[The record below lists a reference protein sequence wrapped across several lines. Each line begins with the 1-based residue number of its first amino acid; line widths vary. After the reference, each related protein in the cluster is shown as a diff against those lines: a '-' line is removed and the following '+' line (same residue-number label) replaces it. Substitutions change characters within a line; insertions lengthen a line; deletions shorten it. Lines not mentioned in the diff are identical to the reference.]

1 MGVFGCMTNC
11 VRLNQWRWV
20 AGEGEKDSMNPQ
32 EIEVLF
38 LRKKEESYFP
48 NQKEGRIGNKATSTD

>member
-1 MGVFGCMTNC
+1 MTNR

-20 AGEGEKDSMNPQ
+20 AGEGEKESKNPL

-38 LRKKEESYFP
+38 LRRKEESCFP
-48 NQKEGRIGNKATSTD
+48 NQGQGRIRNKTTATD